1 MAKPNYGFLKRQK
14 EAAKKKKQDEKKKRK
29 LAQKMEKQADESV
42 TVDPNVEEQDQAEES

>member
-42 TVDPNVEEQDQAEES
+42 TVDPNAEEQDQAEES